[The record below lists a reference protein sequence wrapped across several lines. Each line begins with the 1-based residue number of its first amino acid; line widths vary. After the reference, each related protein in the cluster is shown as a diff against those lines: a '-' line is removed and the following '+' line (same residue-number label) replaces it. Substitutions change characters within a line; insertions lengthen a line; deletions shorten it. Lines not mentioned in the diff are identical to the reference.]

1 MPYTL
6 SILKTYL
13 WFVDEKV
20 DEEETAK
27 GDHVQERYIDEL
39 KPMAVWDF
47 ITSMV
52 SKMRFKT
59 ESKKTDLSQVYSDVL
74 VASRKVDCSVEELV
88 SKSLELTYC
97 YANLMDLLIGLDENG
112 DNGIS
117 QIKNRLYQAK
127 NQLKKRNLASEHIT
141 NVFIFWSF

>member
-1 MPYTL
+1 M